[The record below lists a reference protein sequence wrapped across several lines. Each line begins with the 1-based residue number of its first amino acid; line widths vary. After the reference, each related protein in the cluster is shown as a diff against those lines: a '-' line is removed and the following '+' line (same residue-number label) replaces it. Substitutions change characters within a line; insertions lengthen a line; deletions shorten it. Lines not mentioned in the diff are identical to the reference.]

1 MSLFRVIVPQLGL
14 SYNRKSIGNITKL
27 LVCEKIKEVH
37 FVYMS
42 QLSVF
47 LQRTITGVLWLV
59 GAVIFFR
66 WLLGPLMPFLL
77 ALALSAMAEPLVQ
90 RVRRLLKVRRS
101 FAAALVTT
109 FFLLVLGG
117 GAGLVLG
124 RLVLELRQWS
134 ARLPEAI
141 AGFPAVWNGLIDRV
155 EDWYAS
161 SPAFLRSALD
171 ALAEQLM
178 EDGPSLA
185 GDVGGWLMGAAS
197 SLLAALPD
205 AGLFLM
211 TTVLAVYFTS
221 LSYPAILAFL
231 KRQLPTAWQAKCRDA
246 ANCFRSTILKWLR
259 AECLLLL
266 ATFVLLL
273 IGFLWMRLDYAL
285 LAAAFTALV
294 DALPVLGTGTVL
306 VPWALGCML
315 LGDTG
320 RGLALLT
327 LYAVGLIVHTL
338 LEPRLLAGQVDLPPI
353 TALLAMYLGFHFLG
367 VGGMILLPLCMLL
380 LKQFQDAGVVKLWR

>member
-1 MSLFRVIVPQLGL
+1 
-14 SYNRKSIGNITKL
+14 
-27 LVCEKIKEVH
+27 
-37 FVYMS
+37 MS

-109 FFLLVLGG
+109 FFLLVLEG

-246 ANCFRSTILKWLR
+246 ANCFRST
-259 AECLLLL
+259 
-266 ATFVLLL
+266 FVLLL

>member
-1 MSLFRVIVPQLGL
+1 LG
-14 SYNRKSIGNITKL
+14 YNLKTTGNLTKL
-27 LVCEKIKEVH
+27 SLSVKIKEVH

-42 QLSVF
+42 QLNVF
-47 LQRTITGVLWLV
+47 LQRTIPAVFWLA
-59 GAVIFFR
+59 GAVVFFR

-90 RVRRLLKVRRS
+90 RLRRLLKVRRS
-101 FAAALVTT
+101 FAAAVVTT

-117 GAGLVLG
+117 GAGLLLG
-124 RLVLELRQWS
+124 RLVMELRQWS
-134 ARLPEAI
+134 SRLPEAI
-141 AGFPAVWNGLIDRV
+141 AGFPAVWNGLLDRV
-155 EDWYAS
+155 EDWYAA

-171 ALAEQLM
+171 TLAAQLM
-178 EDGPSLA
+178 EEGPSLA

-205 AGLFLM
+205 AGLFLV

-221 LSYPAILAFL
+221 LSYPSILAFL
-231 KRQLPTAWQAKCRDA
+231 KRQLPTAWQAKCRA
-246 ANCFRSTILKWLR
+246 AAGCFRSTILKWLR
-259 AECLLLL
+259 AQSLLLL
-266 ATFVLLL
+266 TTFVILLL
-273 IGFLWMRLDYAL
+273 GFLWMGMDYAL

-306 VPWALGCML
+306 VPWALGSFL

-320 RGLALLT
+320 RGLALLV
-327 LYAVGLIVHTL
+327 LYAAGLIVHTL
-338 LEPRLLAGQVDLPPI
+338 LEPRLLAGQVNLPPI

-367 VGGMILLPLCMLL
+367 VGGMILLPLCLLL
-380 LKQFQDAGVVKLWR
+380 LKQFQDAGVIKLWR

>member
-1 MSLFRVIVPQLGL
+1 MSLIGVILPYLPPGYNQKTIAVLYKL
-14 SYNRKSIGNITKL
+14 SWGTG
-27 LVCEKIKEVH
+27 EKEVQ

-47 LQRTITGVLWLV
+47 LQRTITTLLCLT
-59 GAVIFFR
+59 GAFVFFR
-66 WLLGPLMPFLL
+66 WLLGPLLPFLL

-90 RVRRLLKVRRS
+90 RVRRWMGVRRS

-109 FFLLVLGG
+109 LLLAIPG
-117 GAGLVLG
+117 GAAALALVRLG
-124 RLVLELRQWS
+124 VELRQWS
-134 ARLPEAI
+134 TRLPEMV
-141 AGFPAVWNGLIDRV
+141 AGFPAMWNSLLDRAA
-155 EDWYAS
+155 EWYAA

-171 ALAEQLM
+171 ALAGQMM
-178 EDGPSLA
+178 EEGPSLA
-185 GDVGGWLMGAAS
+185 GDLGSWLMGAAS
-197 SLLAALPD
+197 SLLSALPD

-211 TTVLAVYFTS
+211 TTLLAVYFTS

-231 KRQLPTAWQAKCRDA
+231 KRQLPRSWQAKCRDA
-246 ANCFRSTILKWLR
+246 AQCFRSTILKWLR
-259 AECLLLL
+259 AEALLIL
-266 ATFVLLL
+266 ATFVILLT
-273 IGFLWMRLDYAL
+273 GFLWMGLDYAL

-306 VPWALGCML
+306 IPWALGCLL

-320 RGLALLT
+320 RGLALLV

-338 LEPRLLAGQVDLPPI
+338 LEPRLLAGQADLPPI
-353 TALLAMYLGFHFLG
+353 TALLAMYLGFHFMG
-367 VGGMILLPLCMLL
+367 VGGMVLMPVCLLL